1 CSDLTNQLPFQY
13 SVNARRPYASN
24 AYFHPAWQNPLDFA
38 AMANRFVTDVP
49 ECFGFFGPGFSQH
62 HITPFM
68 DKPE

>member
-1 CSDLTNQLPFQY
+1 MFRHLFWRP
-13 SVNARRPYASN
+13 ARN
-24 AYFHPAWQNPLDFA
+24 HFCVVTDFA

-49 ECFGFFGPGFSQH
+49 EYFGFFGPGFSQH